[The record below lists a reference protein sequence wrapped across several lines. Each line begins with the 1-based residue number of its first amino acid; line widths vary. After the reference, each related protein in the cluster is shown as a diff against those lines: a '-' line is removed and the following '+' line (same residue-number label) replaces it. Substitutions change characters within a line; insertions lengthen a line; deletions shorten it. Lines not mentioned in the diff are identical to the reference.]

1 MLVGVHLIALEFS
14 FCKNHNV
21 IIVPDGVKYASSF
34 FCADLILTT
43 NPSYIHCLE
52 PDSRDTVLF
61 HPFGVAGGVVWL
73 DFLSYRV
80 LVEFCTLFETRSVEG
95 EKACTFESL

>member
-34 FCADLILTT
+34 LCADLILTT
-43 NPSYIHCLE
+43 NPSYIQCLE

-61 HPFGVAGGVVWL
+61 HPFGVAGG
-73 DFLSYRV
+73 LSWPV
-80 LVEFCTLFETRSVEG
+80 LPELSSISGVLYNISRKEE
-95 EKACTFESL
+95 

>member
-1 MLVGVHLIALEFS
+1 MFHTIDGVHLIALEFG

-21 IIVPDGVKYASSF
+21 IIVPNGVKYASSF

-61 HPFGVAGGVVWL
+61 HPFGVAGG
-73 DFLSYRV
+73 LSWSV
-80 LVEFCTLFETRSVEG
+80 LPELSSISGVLYNISRKEE
-95 EKACTFESL
+95 

>member
-34 FCADLILTT
+34 ICADLILTT

-61 HPFGVAGGVVWL
+61 HPFGVAGG
-73 DFLSYRV
+73 LSWSV
-80 LVEFCTLFETRSVEG
+80 LPELSSISGVLYNISRKEE
-95 EKACTFESL
+95 